1 VGCRSGHLIAPVI
14 GMEYDKM
21 KAFMEAS
28 REESAVQR
36 KPDKLEVKDFPK
48 PDSRLSWKYLDY
60 VAKDLM
66 AA

>member
-1 VGCRSGHLIAPVI
+1 
-14 GMEYDKM
+14 MEYDKM